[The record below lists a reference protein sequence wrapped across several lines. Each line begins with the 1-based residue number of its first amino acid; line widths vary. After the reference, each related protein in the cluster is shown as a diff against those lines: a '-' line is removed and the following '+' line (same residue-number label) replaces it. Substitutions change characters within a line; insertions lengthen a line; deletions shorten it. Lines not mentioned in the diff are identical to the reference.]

1 MDHGRRFQVE
11 DDSDQGKPVVLC
23 RAASL
28 EEAETILRD
37 EQSLYPER
45 RLRVSYTTGM
55 RKINKYY
62 PHPTAATSPSTPHS
76 ASHRPEP
83 ATAR

>member
-11 DDSDQGKPVVLC
+11 DYSDPVKPAVLC

-28 EEAETILRD
+28 EEAESVLFD
-37 EQSLYPER
+37 QQSIHPER
-45 RLRVSYTTGM
+45 RYRVSYTTGM

-62 PHPTAATSPSTPHS
+62 PRPAASASPSPAHAPLS
-76 ASHRPEP
+76 EP
-83 ATAR
+83 AAAR